1 MVHAPSW
8 RVLAA
13 SLSFAFVAGHAA
25 ADASATGPTVSPA
38 ASSTAAGSTA
48 ATSTAATP
56 AAPSSTAS
64 NPRGPGHAAI
74 ASANFLATNAGFEVL
89 GKGGNA
95 FDAAV
100 AVASTLGVVE
110 QQSSGIGGG
119 FMAMLHTAKDSR
131 DVFIDARETAPG
143 AVDMKVYLGKDGKP
157 NRDTSTNGPLS
168 SAIPGEPAGLVW
180 MAEHYGRLP
189 LSASLAPAIRI
200 AKEGFQPDARFLHT
214 IETRK
219 DVLMRYPASAA
230 IYLPGG
236 KVPQAGWTLRQPDLA
251 KTLER
256 IAAKGH
262 DGFYKGETA
271 KLLVAASRKGGG
283 NWTTAD
289 FDAYQAKERTPLT
302 VDYRGYRIITPPPP
316 SSGGVA
322 IAEILN
328 ILGGFD
334 LTKMDTAHATHLVIE
349 AMRRSFRDHNEYL
362 GDPDFVKMPL
372 DMLLSKYYADGL
384 RATISPD
391 KATPSDLLPAS
402 MAPEPGMHT
411 THFSI
416 IDADGNMVGSTLTV
430 NLEFGSAFVAQG
442 TGVVLNDEMDDF
454 ALVPGQP
461 NAYGLRGA
469 IANAPVGGKRML
481 SSMSPSF
488 VLGADRTA
496 IIGSPGGSTIIT
508 QVLEGI
514 LGFID
519 GKTASEIT
527 AQKRYHHQ
535 YLPDRVDVEAG
546 AFDAATA
553 KTLTDMG
560 HVLQDRAPWGFM
572 NVVTWDHR
580 NNQLD
585 AASDPRRP
593 SGLGKVQ

>member
-13 SLSFAFVAGHAA
+13 SLFLVVG
-25 ADASATGPTVSPA
+25 
-38 ASSTAAGSTA
+38 AGSVSAQTA
-48 ATSTAATP
+48 PPMAK
-56 AAPSSTAS
+56 
-64 NPRGPGHAAI
+64 GPGHAAI
-74 ASANFLATNAGFEVL
+74 ASANYLATNAGFEVL

-100 AVASTLGVVE
+100 AVSSTLAVVE

-119 FMAMLHTAKDSR
+119 FMALLHRASDNR
-131 DVFIDARETAPG
+131 DIFIDARETAPK
-143 AVDMKVYLGKDGKP
+143 AVDMKVYVGKDGQP

-168 SAIPGEPAGLVW
+168 AGIPGEPAGLVW
-180 MAEHYGRLP
+180 MAAHYGKLP
-189 LSASLAPAIRI
+189 LSVSLAPAIRI
-200 AKEGFQPDARFLHT
+200 ATEGFQPDARFLGT
-214 IETRK
+214 IEDRK
-219 DVLMRYPASAA
+219 DVLSRYPASAA

-236 KVPQAGWTLRQPDLA
+236 KVPSAGWTLKQPDLA
-251 KTLER
+251 KTLQR
-256 IAAKGH
+256 LASKGH

-271 KLLVAASRKGGG
+271 KLLVDASRGAGG
-283 NWTTAD
+283 NWTAAD
-289 FDAYQAKERTPLT
+289 LQAYQAKEREPLS
-302 VDYRGYRIITPPPP
+302 VDYKGYRIVTAPPP
-316 SSGGVA
+316 SSGGIA

-328 ILGGFD
+328 ILAGFD
-334 LTKMDTAHATHLVIE
+334 LAKLDVGHATHLTIE
-349 AMRRSFRDHNEYL
+349 SMRRAFRDHNEYL

-391 KATPSDLLPAS
+391 KATPSDLLPTS

-411 THFSI
+411 THFSV
-416 IDADGNMVGSTLTV
+416 IDADGNMVASTLTV
-430 NLEFGSAFVAQG
+430 NLEFGSAFVAKG

-461 NAYGLRGA
+461 NAFGLRGA
-469 IANAPVGGKRML
+469 LANAPEPGKRML

-488 VLGADRTA
+488 VFGADRTA
-496 IIGSPGGSTIIT
+496 VIGSPGGSTIIT

-514 LGFID
+514 LAFID
-519 GKTASEIT
+519 GKSATEIT

-546 AFDAATA
+546 VFDDATA
-553 KTLTDMG
+553 KALTDMG
-560 HVLQDRAPWGFM
+560 HVLRNRSPWGFM

-580 NNQLD
+580 TNTLD

>member
-8 RVLAA
+8 RSLAA
-13 SLSFAFVAGHAA
+13 SLFLVVSVG
-25 ADASATGPTVSPA
+25 ASAAQDAPA
-38 ASSTAAGSTA
+38 AS
-48 ATSTAATP
+48 
-56 AAPSSTAS
+56 
-64 NPRGPGHAAI
+64 RGPGHAAI

-100 AVASTLGVVE
+100 AVSSTLAVVE

-119 FMAMLHTAKDSR
+119 FMALLHRASDDR
-131 DVFIDARETAPG
+131 NVFVDARETAPK
-143 AVDMKVYLGKDGKP
+143 AVDMKVYVGKDGKP
-157 NRDTSTNGPLS
+157 DRDVSTNGPLS
-168 SAIPGEPAGLVW
+168 SGIPGEPAGLVW
-180 MAEHYGRLP
+180 MAGHYGKLP
-189 LSASLAPAIRI
+189 LSVSLAPAIRI
-200 AKEGFQPDARFLHT
+200 AKEGFQPDARFLGT
-214 IETRK
+214 IEDRK
-219 DVLMRYPASAA
+219 DVLARYPASAA
-230 IYLPGG
+230 IYLPDG
-236 KVPQAGWTLRQPDLA
+236 KVPSPGWTLRQPDLA
-251 KTLER
+251 RTLER
-256 IAAKGH
+256 IAAQGH
-262 DGFYKGETA
+262 DGFYKGQTA
-271 KLLVAASRKGGG
+271 KLLVSSSRAAGG
-283 NWTTAD
+283 NWTAAD
-289 FDAYQAKERTPLT
+289 LEAYKVKEREPLT
-302 VDYRGYRIITPPPP
+302 VDYKGYRIVTAPPP

-322 IAEILN
+322 IAEVLN
-328 ILGGFD
+328 ILSGFD
-334 LTKMDTAHATHLVIE
+334 LTKADLAHSTHLTIE
-349 AMRRSFRDHNEYL
+349 AMRRAFRDHNEYL

-391 KATPSDLLPAS
+391 KATPSDLLPTS

-411 THFSI
+411 THFSV
-416 IDADGNMVGSTLTV
+416 IDADGNMVASTLTV

-461 NAYGLRGA
+461 NAFGLRGA
-469 IANAPVGGKRML
+469 LANAPEPGKRML

-488 VLGADRTA
+488 VFGADRTA
-496 IIGSPGGSTIIT
+496 VIGSPGGSTIIT

-514 LGFID
+514 LAFVD
-519 GKTASEIT
+519 GKSASEIT

-546 AFDAATA
+546 VFDDATA
-553 KTLTDMG
+553 KALTDMG
-560 HVLQDRAPWGFM
+560 HVLKNRSPWGFM

-580 NNQLD
+580 TGKLD

>member
-13 SLSFAFVAGHAA
+13 SLFLVAGAGS
-25 ADASATGPTVSPA
+25 ASAQN
-38 ASSTAAGSTA
+38 
-48 ATSTAATP
+48 
-56 AAPSSTAS
+56 APPPSK
-64 NPRGPGHAAI
+64 GPGHAAI
-74 ASANFLATNAGFEVL
+74 ASANYLATNAGFEVL

-100 AVASTLGVVE
+100 AVSSTLAVVE

-119 FMAMLHTAKDSR
+119 FMALLHRASDNR
-131 DVFIDARETAPG
+131 DVFIDAREAAPK
-143 AVDMKVYLGKDGKP
+143 AVDMKVYVGKDGQP
-157 NRDTSTNGPLS
+157 NRDVSTNGPLS
-168 SAIPGEPAGLVW
+168 AGIPGEPAGLVW
-180 MAEHYGRLP
+180 MAAHYGKLP
-189 LSASLAPAIRI
+189 LSVSLAPAIRI
-200 AKEGFQPDARFLHT
+200 ATEGFQPDARFLGA
-214 IETRK
+214 IDERK
-219 DVLMRYPASAA
+219 DVLARYPASAA
-230 IYLPGG
+230 VYLPGG
-236 KVPQAGWTLRQPDLA
+236 KVPAASWTLKQPDLA
-251 KTLER
+251 KTLQR
-256 IAAKGH
+256 LAANGH

-271 KLLVAASRKGGG
+271 KLLVDASRSAGG
-283 NWTTAD
+283 NWTAAD
-289 FDAYQAKERTPLT
+289 LAAYQAKEREPLS
-302 VDYRGYRIITPPPP
+302 VEYKGYRIVTAPPP
-316 SSGGVA
+316 SSGGIA

-328 ILGGFD
+328 ILSGFD
-334 LTKMDTAHATHLVIE
+334 LARMDLAHATHLTIE
-349 AMRRSFRDHNEYL
+349 SMRRAFRDHNEYL

-411 THFSI
+411 THFSV
-416 IDADGNMVGSTLTV
+416 IDADGNMVASTLTV
-430 NLEFGSAFVAQG
+430 NLEFGSGFIAKG

-461 NAYGLRGA
+461 NAFGLRGA
-469 IANAPVGGKRML
+469 LANAPAPGKRML

-488 VLGADRTA
+488 VFGADRTA
-496 IIGSPGGSTIIT
+496 VIGSPGGSTIIT

-514 LGFID
+514 LAFID
-519 GKTASEIT
+519 GKSASEIT

-546 AFDAATA
+546 VFDDATTKA
-553 KTLTDMG
+553 LTDMG
-560 HVLQDRAPWGFM
+560 HVLRNRSPWGFM

-580 NNQLD
+580 TNKLD

>member
-13 SLSFAFVAGHAA
+13 SLFLVIGAGSAA
-25 ADASATGPTVSPA
+25 AQT
-38 ASSTAAGSTA
+38 ASS
-48 ATSTAATP
+48 P
-56 AAPSSTAS
+56 PSK
-64 NPRGPGHAAI
+64 GPGHAAI
-74 ASANFLATNAGFEVL
+74 ASANYLATNAGFEVL

-100 AVASTLGVVE
+100 AVSSTLAVVE

-119 FMAMLHTAKDSR
+119 FMALLHRASDNR
-131 DVFIDARETAPG
+131 DVFIDARETAPK
-143 AVDMKVYLGKDGKP
+143 AVDMKVYVGKDGQP
-157 NRDTSTNGPLS
+157 NRDVSTNGPLS
-168 SAIPGEPAGLVW
+168 AGIPGEPAGLVW
-180 MAEHYGRLP
+180 MAAHYGKLP
-189 LSASLAPAIRI
+189 LSVSLAPAIRI
-200 AKEGFQPDARFLHT
+200 ATEGFQPDARFLGT
-214 IETRK
+214 IDDRK
-219 DVLMRYPASAA
+219 DVLARYPASAA
-230 IYLPGG
+230 VYLPNG
-236 KVPQAGWTLRQPDLA
+236 KVPGAGWTLKQPDLA
-251 KTLER
+251 KTLQR
-256 IAAKGH
+256 LAAKGH

-271 KLLVAASRKGGG
+271 KLLVDASRSAGG
-283 NWTTAD
+283 NWTAAD
-289 FDAYQAKERTPLT
+289 LEAYQAKEREPLS
-302 VDYRGYRIITPPPP
+302 VQYKGYRIVTAPPP

-328 ILGGFD
+328 IMSGFD
-334 LTKMDTAHATHLVIE
+334 FTKLDLAHSTHLTIE
-349 AMRRSFRDHNEYL
+349 AMRRAFRDHNEYL

-372 DMLLSKYYADGL
+372 DMLLSSYYADGL

-391 KATPSDLLPAS
+391 KATPSDLLPTS

-411 THFSI
+411 THFSV
-416 IDADGNMVGSTLTV
+416 IDADGNMVASTLTV
-430 NLEFGSAFVAQG
+430 NLEFGSAFVAKG

-461 NAYGLRGA
+461 NAFGLRGA
-469 IANAPVGGKRML
+469 LANAPEPGKRML

-488 VLGADRTA
+488 VFGADRTA
-496 IIGSPGGSTIIT
+496 VIGSPGGSTIIT

-514 LGFID
+514 LAFID
-519 GKTASEIT
+519 GKSASEIT

-546 AFDAATA
+546 VFDDATA
-553 KTLTDMG
+553 KALTDMG
-560 HVLQDRAPWGFM
+560 HVLKNRSPWGFM

-580 NNQLD
+580 NNKLD

>member
-13 SLSFAFVAGHAA
+13 SLVVVFSAGALNA
-25 ADASATGPTVSPA
+25 QNA
-38 ASSTAAGSTA
+38 
-48 ATSTAATP
+48 P
-56 AAPSSTAS
+56 AAPG
-64 NPRGPGHAAI
+64 GPGHAAI
-74 ASANFLATNAGFEVL
+74 ASANFMATNAGFEVL

-100 AVASTLGVVE
+100 AVSSTLAAVE

-119 FMAMLHTAKDSR
+119 FMALLHRASDNR
-131 DVFIDARETAPG
+131 DVFIDARETAPK
-143 AVDMKVYLGKDGKP
+143 AVDMKVYVGKDGKP

-168 SAIPGEPAGLVW
+168 SGIPGEPAGIVW
-180 MAEHYGRLP
+180 MAEHYGKLP
-189 LSASLAPAIRI
+189 LSVSLAPAIRI
-200 AKEGFQPDARFLHT
+200 AKEGFQPDSRFLGT
-214 IETRK
+214 IEDRK
-219 DVLMRYPASAA
+219 DVLARYPASSA
-230 IYLPGG
+230 IFLPGG
-236 KVPQAGWTLRQPDLA
+236 KVPSSGWTLRQPDLA

-256 IAAKGH
+256 IAARGH

-271 KLLVAASRKGGG
+271 KLMVSASRAAGG
-283 NWTTAD
+283 NWTAAD
-289 FDAYQAKERTPLT
+289 LDGYKVKEREPLS
-302 VDYRGYRIITPPPP
+302 VDYKGYRIVTAPPP

-322 IAEILN
+322 IAEVLN
-328 ILGGFD
+328 ILSGFD
-334 LTKMDTAHATHLVIE
+334 LSKADLAHSTHLTIE
-349 AMRRSFRDHNEYL
+349 AMRRAFRDHNEYL

-391 KATPSDLLPAS
+391 KATPSDLLPTS

-411 THFSI
+411 THFSV
-416 IDADGNMVGSTLTV
+416 IDADGNMVASTLTV
-430 NLEFGSAFVAQG
+430 NLEFGSAFVAKG

-461 NAYGLRGA
+461 NAFGLRGA
-469 IANAPVGGKRML
+469 LANAPEPGKRML

-488 VLGADRTA
+488 VFGADRTA
-496 IIGSPGGSTIIT
+496 VLGSPGGSTIIT

-514 LGFID
+514 LAFID
-519 GKTASEIT
+519 GKSASEIT

-546 AFDAATA
+546 VFDDATA
-553 KTLTDMG
+553 RALTDMG
-560 HVLQDRAPWGFM
+560 HVLKNRSPWGFM

-580 NNQLD
+580 TGKLD